1 MRQEKA
7 IIVIGSIVVA
17 FLMVVFATV
26 AQAASTVTFT
36 WTANPVEEQVTE
48 YRLYQSDT
56 SGQYTYGSDHAVGIA
71 YPGGEIISLSDV
83 PDGTWYWVL
92 TAVNSK
98 GESGPSNEVTAT
110 LDTLDPPTPPTDL
123 IISAI
128 DKMMSALEDLREYF
142 AQTNEQDGLKIKF
155 E

>member
-1 MRQEKA
+1 MNYPKA
-7 IIVIGSIVVA
+7 VVVIGTMLVA

-36 WTANPVEEQVTE
+36 WAANPPEQQVTE
-48 YRLYQSDT
+48 YRLYQSNA

-71 YPGGEIISLSDV
+71 YPGGEIISLSNV

-110 LDTLDPPTPPTDL
+110 LDSLDPPTPPNDL

-128 DKMMSALEDLREYF
+128 EKMISALEDLKEYF
-142 AQTNEQDGLKIKF
+142 VQTENKGNLQIKI